1 MHIFR
6 TRSLKSNSEW
16 LLLIISSQQTP
27 YVTNICANKS
37 GRLISDL
44 FDVKEKLN
52 INSYLVTVD
61 IEKSFDSLDNDFFVK
76 HLI

>member
-27 YVTNICANKS
+27 YVTNICASKS

-61 IEKSFDSLDNDFFVK
+61 IEKSFDSLDNDFLVK